1 MAPAFGVE
9 IAIIQ
14 DNQILLTQRADLPVW
29 CLPGGAV
36 DAHESLAQAA
46 IRETVE
52 ETGFSV
58 ALTRIVGVYSRPQ
71 WGEGAHSI
79 LFAAHPVG
87 GNLLTTTNETV
98 DAGFFAPNAL
108 PSTLLWWYHQR
119 IADAFA
125 DRPVMAWTQNV
136 EWPWGNLSRAEMYQR
151 LLRGE
156 FILADV
162 VAQLCRM
169 PTAGQESLD
178 IK

>member
-1 MAPAFGVE
+1 MSPAFGVE

-14 DNQILLTQRADLPVW
+14 NNQVLLTQRADLPVW

-36 DAHESLAQAA
+36 EAHESLAHAA

-52 ETGFSV
+52 ETGLSV
-58 ALTRIVGVYSRPQ
+58 DLTRMVGVYSRPQ
-71 WGEGAHSI
+71 WGEGAHVI
-79 LFAAHPVG
+79 LFAAAPVSG
-87 GNLLTTTNETV
+87 TLLTTTNETV
-98 DAGFFAPNAL
+98 DARFFATNAL

-125 DRPVMAWTQNV
+125 HRPAVAWTQNA
-136 EWPWGNLSRAEMYQR
+136 EWPWDNLSRAEMYQR

-178 IK
+178 V

>member
-1 MAPAFGVE
+1 MSPAFGVE

-14 DNQILLTQRADLPVW
+14 NNQVLLTQRADLPVW

-52 ETGFSV
+52 ETGFNV

-71 WGEGAHSI
+71 WGEGAHII

-108 PSTLLWWYHQR
+108 PCTLLWWYHQR

-125 DRPVMAWTQNV
+125 DRPAVAWTQNV

-169 PTAGQESLD
+169 PTAEQESLD
-178 IK
+178 I